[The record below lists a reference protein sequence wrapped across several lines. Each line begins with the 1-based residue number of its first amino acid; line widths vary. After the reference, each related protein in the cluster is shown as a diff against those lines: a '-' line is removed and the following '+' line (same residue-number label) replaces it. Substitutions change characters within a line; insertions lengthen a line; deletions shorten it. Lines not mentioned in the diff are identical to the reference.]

1 VSAGEAAWDEC
12 TCAGAKPS
20 ATFLSFYF
28 KCVCAYERK
37 PTTTPPYTY
46 MGAWR
51 EREREIKEGQEGKL
65 QEHSDDAHTRLKSTS
80 LAYPGRGEWAQRGRA
95 QAPTPARA
103 RVQAPALEQELPA
116 AAAAAALSEA
126 KDSEKAEG
134 GECGAQLHEANLS
147 PSYSTGC
154 KRCSSSCKLS
164 GMSVRARANAL
175 SNGKRV
181 TCDIG
186 GGGFWDA
193 TPLKGLGLTP

>member
-1 VSAGEAAWDEC
+1 MSVRARAPSLQRLFCLFILSVFVLTSASPRRHHRTLIWVRG
-12 TCAGAKPS
+12 
-20 ATFLSFYF
+20 
-28 KCVCAYERK
+28 
-37 PTTTPPYTY
+37 
-46 MGAWR
+46 